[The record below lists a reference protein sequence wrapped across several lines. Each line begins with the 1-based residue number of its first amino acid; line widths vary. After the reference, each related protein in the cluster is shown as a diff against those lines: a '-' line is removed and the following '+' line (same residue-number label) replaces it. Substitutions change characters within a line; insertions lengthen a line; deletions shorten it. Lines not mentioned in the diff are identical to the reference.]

1 MNYIYVLRKIKKI
14 GDMNS
19 YKVPIKY
26 EQIEDIIE
34 KDFIDID
41 FTKIINK

>member
-1 MNYIYVLRKIKKI
+1 
-14 GDMNS
+14 MNS

>member
-1 MNYIYVLRKIKKI
+1 
-14 GDMNS
+14 MNS
-19 YKVPIKY
+19 YKVPVNY

-41 FTKIINK
+41 LTKVVVKVVNKT